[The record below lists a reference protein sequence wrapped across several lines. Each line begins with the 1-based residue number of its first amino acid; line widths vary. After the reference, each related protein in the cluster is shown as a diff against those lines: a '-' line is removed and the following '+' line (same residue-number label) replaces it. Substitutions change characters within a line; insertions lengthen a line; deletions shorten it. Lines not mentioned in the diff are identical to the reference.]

1 VKIVSNSS
9 VLIGLSSIGK
19 LNLLRERFPQG
30 ILVPEAVRREV
41 IDEGEGRPGARE
53 ISESKWIKTQKV
65 EDKRIV
71 ELLLGDLDK
80 GEAEAIAL
88 AREVGAGIVLLDE
101 KDARR
106 GAKRM
111 NLKVLGT
118 VGMLIWG
125 KKVGKLQSLKYEL
138 NRLSERIPRSL
149 LRGLASVYKMSN
161 IPYGRRFPAACCR
174 VFNALRDH
182 GRFRI
187 GKAILERA
195 LREVDEL

>member
-19 LNLLRERFPQG
+19 LSLLRERFPQG
-30 ILVPEAVRREV
+30 IVVPEAVRREV

-53 ISESKWIKTQKV
+53 ISESNWIKTQKV

-101 KDARR
+101 RDARR

-118 VGMLIWG
+118 VGILMWA
-125 KKVGKLQSLKYEL
+125 KKVGKLQSLKEEL
-138 NRLSERIPRSL
+138 
-149 LRGLASVYKMSN
+149 
-161 IPYGRRFPAACCR
+161 
-174 VFNALRDH
+174 NALRHH

-187 GKAILERA
+187 GQAIFERA

>member
-1 VKIVSNSS
+1 MKIVSNSS

-19 LNLLRERFPQG
+19 LSLLRERFPQG
-30 ILVPEAVRREV
+30 IVVPEAVRREV

-53 ISESKWIKTQKV
+53 ISESNWIKTQKV

-101 KDARR
+101 RDARR

-118 VGMLIWG
+118 VGILIWA
-125 KKVGKLQSLKYEL
+125 KKVGKLQSLKEEL
-138 NRLSERIPRSL
+138 
-149 LRGLASVYKMSN
+149 
-161 IPYGRRFPAACCR
+161 
-174 VFNALRDH
+174 NALRHH

-187 GKAILERA
+187 GQAIFERA